1 MFPGV
6 NPRQMRQAMKKLGIK
21 QEEIAAAQVI
31 IRTQEHDIVL
41 INPDVQKVNMGG
53 QWTYQISGEEEIVS
67 RDSTPDISEED
78 IQTIVEQTSCTKEE
92 AKKALEESK
101 GDLAQAIISLQE

>member
-21 QEEIAAAQVI
+21 QEEIDAAQVI
-31 IRTQEHDIVL
+31 IRTEQHDIVL
-41 INPDVQKVNMGG
+41 TNPDVQKVNMGG

-101 GDLAQAIISLQE
+101 GDLAQAIIALQD

>member
-41 INPDVQKVNMGG
+41 NNPDVQKVNMGG

-78 IQTIVEQTSCTKEE
+78 IQTIVEQTSCTKEQ